1 MLQAGGLRP
10 AGPPCTLA
18 RGDPTIPAP
27 LAWLSRC
34 RSVALAG
41 GLRPAGPPC
50 TLARGDPTIP
60 APLAWLSRCR
70 SVALAGGLRPAGPPC
85 TLARG
90 DPTIPAPLAWLSRC
104 RSVALAGGLRP
115 AGPPRTLARGDP
127 TIPAPLAWLS
137 RCRSVALTG
146 GLRPAGPPCTLARG
160 DPTIPAPLVSGRRG
174 PLHPAWLT
182 ALRSRFVA
190 RSAPLA
196 RLSRCRAVAS
206 RVGLGLQ
213 LLEDLLDAVVLGD
226 RGVVEELELRHA
238 PQAHPLPDLAPQE
251 RRRPCEGLAGLAL
264 RLRVAVGRVVD
275 ARDRQI
281 GGDLDL
287 RQGQEADAGIVHLA
301 RDELR
306 QLDADLLADLFG
318 PVACHGVSSSQ

>member
-1 MLQAGGLRP
+1 MRTSLPRASSAYAIASCDPMESPSGRACEVIRKRRRACIASQISVFGVVILQAGGLRP

-34 RSVALAG
+34 RSVALA
-41 GLRPAGPPC
+41 
-50 TLARGDPTIP
+50 
-60 APLAWLSRCR
+60 
-70 SVALAGGLRPAGPPC
+70 
-85 TLARG
+85 
-90 DPTIPAPLAWLSRC
+90 
-104 RSVALAGGLRP
+104 
-115 AGPPRTLARGDP
+115 
-127 TIPAPLAWLS
+127 
-137 RCRSVALTG
+137 G

-213 LLEDLLDAVVLGD
+213 LLEDLLDAVVLG
-226 RGVVEELELRHA
+226 
-238 PQAHPLPDLAPQE
+238 
-251 RRRPCEGLAGLAL
+251 
-264 RLRVAVGRVVD
+264 
-275 ARDRQI
+275 
-281 GGDLDL
+281 
-287 RQGQEADAGIVHLA
+287 
-301 RDELR
+301 
-306 QLDADLLADLFG
+306 
-318 PVACHGVSSSQ
+318 